1 MFIVTIYRYNNK
13 TYRIDD
19 INWEMNP
26 KSKFK
31 GRDGSEQIFVEYYA
45 KVYEKKITDM
55 DQPLLVSRP
64 KKSQVRYNIIHV
76 PCIGISCDVKIS
88 VSNVKGL
95 LGHYC

>member
-1 MFIVTIYRYNNK
+1 MFVACFASKCFVFIYRYNNK

-31 GRDGSEQIFVEYYA
+31 GRDGSEQSFVEYYA
-45 KVYEKKITDM
+45 KVYDKKITDM

-64 KKSQVRYNIIHV
+64 KKSQVSIV
-76 PCIGISCDVKIS
+76 EVE
-88 VSNVKGL
+88 
-95 LGHYC
+95 